1 MLDLVKVG
9 GYVIVALIDL
19 YVDASGNGCNY
30 KSNLDQLLSEGRVEL
45 TERIQFKK
53 YEGYDSEKAFG
64 QFEEMGGS
72 VMVIKRL
79 K

>member
-45 TERIQFKK
+45 TERI
-53 YEGYDSEKAFG
+53 
-64 QFEEMGGS
+64 
-72 VMVIKRL
+72 
-79 K
+79 